1 MKIACIEEI
10 KDIVVFGFDEY
21 INENNYNVAQT
32 SAKILEEFQRGVN
45 ANVFSKTAYFT
56 LIAIESLKL
65 NEIVD
70 YIYMKLE
77 IYLNNTEFDN
87 TIEKKEVDQLLY
99 EMELCKKL
107 LKKENYKIIQTDD
120 YFKAS
125 IDYILSKK
133 PDSYI

>member
-65 NEIVD
+65 NEIAD

-87 TIEKKEVDQLLY
+87 TIEKKEVDQLLN

-120 YFKAS
+120 FFKVS

>member
-1 MKIACIEEI
+1 MYACIEEI

-32 SAKILEEFQRGVN
+32 SVKILEEFQRGVN

-65 NEIVD
+65 NEIAD

-87 TIEKKEVDQLLY
+87 TIEKKR
-99 EMELCKKL
+99 
-107 LKKENYKIIQTDD
+107 
-120 YFKAS
+120 S
-125 IDYILSKK
+125 
-133 PDSYI
+133 

>member
-32 SAKILEEFQRGVN
+32 SAKILEEFQKGVN

-70 YIYMKLE
+70 YLYMKLE
-77 IYLNNTEFDN
+77 IYLNNTNFDN
-87 TIEKKEVDQLLY
+87 TIEKKEVDQLLN
-99 EMELCKKL
+99 EIELCKKL

-133 PDSYI
+133 PESYI